1 MTLLNMFRMVFLAGL
16 VSGFA
21 VAQPNSETKM
31 TTFTKSVQEETLG
44 NYQRAIQT
52 MQEISKEYADDYLV
66 NLRLGWLYYN
76 AKDYEKSTRYYRESI
91 RISNNSIEALLG
103 ITLPYAADKK
113 WDKVEGVYRDILER
127 DKQNYT
133 ANLHLGQIYFNAGNH
148 VAAKTFFERV
158 YELFPGDYESNLYLG
173 WTYYNLGSA
182 SKAHRL
188 FVNALILT
196 PGSTSALEGYRL
208 TK

>member
-1 MTLLNMFRMVFLAGL
+1 MTLQNVLRALLLAGL
-16 VSGFA
+16 VPGFV
-21 VAQPNSETKM
+21 VAQQNSETKM

-52 MQEISKEYADDYLV
+52 IQELSKDYADDYLV
-66 NLRLGWLYYN
+66 QLRLGWLYYN
-76 AKDYEKSTRYYRESI
+76 ARDYEKSTRHYREAI

-113 WDKVEGVYRDILER
+113 WDKVESIYKDILER

-133 ANLHLGQIYFNAGNH
+133 ANLRLGQIYFNAGNH
-148 VAAKTFFERV
+148 VTAKTFFERV
-158 YELFPGDYESNLYLG
+158 YENYPGDFEANLYLG